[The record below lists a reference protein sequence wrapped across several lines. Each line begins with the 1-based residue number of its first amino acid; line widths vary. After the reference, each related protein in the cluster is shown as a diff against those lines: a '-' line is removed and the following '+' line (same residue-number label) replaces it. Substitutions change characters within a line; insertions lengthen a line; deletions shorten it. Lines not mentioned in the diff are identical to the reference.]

1 MPRHIRNHDAP
12 FVPPAAA
19 RSSTN
24 VGWFLLS
31 SGVWSP
37 ALPKQTC
44 IGSLRNPNPS
54 SRGRVGT
61 QKPDTHVF
69 ASTLVLARTYIRANS
84 PPTRYFHQAFCAQLQ
99 AALTTAAWK
108 MNFRGLEL
116 LRTCH
121 ITKDVLFL
129 DDSMSRGRVC
139 PPSVGGTRN
148 FDFAHFSNKMSQLH
162 SLVWIC
168 LLQGPELTAS

>member
-1 MPRHIRNHDAP
+1 MPRLFRRLRPDHQLMSDGFCYHLAFGAQRCQNRPASVPCATPIPRHEVAWARRNP
-12 FVPPAAA
+12 TRTSLPP
-19 RSSTN
+19 R
-24 VGWFLLS
+24 LS
-31 SGVWSP
+31 SPELTSG
-37 ALPKQTC
+37 L
-44 IGSLRNPNPS
+44 
-54 SRGRVGT
+54 
-61 QKPDTHVF
+61 
-69 ASTLVLARTYIRANS
+69 IR
-84 PPTRYFHQAFCAQLQ
+84 RLLDFHQAFCAQLQ

-129 DDSMSRGRVC
+129 DDSMSSGRVC
-139 PPSVGGTRN
+139 PHSVGGTRN